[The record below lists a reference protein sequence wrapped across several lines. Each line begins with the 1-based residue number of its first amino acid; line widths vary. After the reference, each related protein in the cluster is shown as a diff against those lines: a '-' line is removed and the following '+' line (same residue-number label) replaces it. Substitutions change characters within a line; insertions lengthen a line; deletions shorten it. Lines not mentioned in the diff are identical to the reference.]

1 MNTSHDIKPPNQ
13 SRMGSHH
20 QQEQRQQ
27 QQRQDPQRDQQHPAA
42 MVHSTHSYL
51 ETFDQATRDQL
62 QEQQNKSSSLLDKDQ
77 SPANKQSASAVDSE
91 LGYQEANSGVQLDRD
106 VQRSRRVADESKQ
119 KASGSGREGSWSGN
133 QSKLPYVE

>member
-13 SRMGSHH
+13 SRTGSQH
-20 QQEQRQQ
+20 QQ
-27 QQRQDPQRDQQHPAA
+27 DQQKQDQPSDRQPPA

-62 QEQQNKSSSLLDKDQ
+62 QEQESKASSLLDQDH
-77 SPANKQSASAVDSE
+77 PLANKQSASAVDSE
-91 LGYQEANSGVQLDRD
+91 LGFQEANSGVQLDRD

-133 QSKLPYVE
+133 QGKLPYVE

>member
-13 SRMGSHH
+13 SRTGTQQH
-20 QQEQRQQ
+20 QQHQQ
-27 QQRQDPQRDQQHPAA
+27 QKQDPQSNRHPAA

-62 QEQQNKSSSLLDKDQ
+62 QEQQSKSTSLLDNDH
-77 SPANKQSASAVDSE
+77 PLANKHSASAVDSE
-91 LGYQEANSGVQLDRD
+91 LGFQEANSGVQLDRD

>member
-13 SRMGSHH
+13 SRTGA
-20 QQEQRQQ
+20 QQ
-27 QQRQDPQRDQQHPAA
+27 QHQRQDSQGDKHPAT

-62 QEQQNKSSSLLDKDQ
+62 QEQMNKSSSLLDEDH
-77 SPANKQSASAVDSE
+77 PLANKQSASAVDSE
-91 LGYQEANSGVQLDRD
+91 LGFQEANSGVQLDRD

-119 KASGSGREGSWSGN
+119 KVYAQTWE
-133 QSKLPYVE
+133 